1 MKLFL
6 VGYAGS
12 GKSTFARLLSR
23 RLECRFVD
31 TDKRVEQ
38 MVGASIADIFLYE
51 GEEYFRRSER
61 QALEDVAKCD
71 EDIVVATGGGLP
83 TWSDNMEW
91 MNREGVTVYLRR
103 SAEQILSRLSDYGR
117 QKRPLFRGKSDEEL
131 LVFMREQMDEREGY
145 YAKSSVVVDCTTLS
159 DEAAVEHIVNIVKQ
173 L

>member
-1 MKLFL
+1 MRLFL

-12 GKSTFARLLSR
+12 GKSTLARSLSR
-23 RLECRFVD
+23 RLGCRFVD

-38 MVGASIADIFLYE
+38 MVGASIADIFFYE

-61 QALEDVAKCD
+61 EALKQVTALD
-71 EDIVVATGGGLP
+71 ENIVIATGGGLP

-91 MNREGVTVYLRR
+91 MNRKGVTIYLRR

-131 LVFMREQMDEREGY
+131 LDFMRKQMAERESY
-145 YAKSSVVVDCTTLS
+145 YGASQIIVDCAVLS
-159 DEAAVEHIVNIVKQ
+159 DEAAVEYIVNRVTT

>member
-12 GKSTFARLLSR
+12 GKSTLARSLSR
-23 RLECRFVD
+23 RLGCRFVD

-38 MVGASIADIFLYE
+38 MVGASIADIFFYE

-61 QALEDVAKCD
+61 EALEQVTALD
-71 EDIVVATGGGLP
+71 ENIVIATGGGLP

-91 MNREGVTVYLRR
+91 MNREGVTIYLRR

-131 LVFMREQMDEREGY
+131 LDFMRKQMAERESY
-145 YAKSSVVVDCTTLS
+145 YGASQIIIDCTALS
-159 DEAAVEHIVNIVKQ
+159 DEAAVEYIVNRVTT

>member
-12 GKSTFARLLSR
+12 GKSTLARSLSR
-23 RLECRFVD
+23 RLGCRFVD

-38 MVGASIADIFLYE
+38 MVGASIADIFFYE

-61 QALEDVAKCD
+61 EALEQVTALD
-71 EDIVVATGGGLP
+71 ENIVIATGGGLP

-91 MNREGVTVYLRR
+91 MNHRGVTIYLRR

-131 LVFMREQMDEREGY
+131 LDFMRKQMAERESY
-145 YAKSSVVVDCTTLS
+145 YGASQIIIDCAALS
-159 DEAAVEHIVNIVKQ
+159 DEAAVEYIVNRVTT